1 MSTLLYILIIPL
13 LLAFIATPARADG
26 EAMLIP
32 VQGPIGAATG
42 EMVVRGIGEAKEQ
55 GAALVILE
63 MDTPGGLDA
72 AMRHIVKAILASDV
86 PVVTYVS
93 PSGARAASAGTY
105 ILYASHVAAMAPA
118 TNLGAATPVQ
128 VGGLPGLGDK
138 APAGDGD
145 EAEGDDGEPAGDAME
160 RKMVNDAVAY
170 IRGLAEMRDRN
181 AEWAERAVRE
191 AVSLSSS
198 AALED
203 GVIDVV
209 AASIPELLEAIHG
222 RTVNVAGMEHELDTE
237 GLMVNRVEPGWRTRL
252 LSIIANPNVAYIL
265 LMIGI
270 YGLIFELANP
280 GAVIPGTIGAVS
292 LLLALYAL
300 QVLSVDY
307 AGVALILLGVALM
320 TAEAFA
326 PSFGVLGLGG
336 LAAFLFGSVI
346 LMDEEGVAVSLPV
359 VFITGA
365 LSAGLSIWVV
375 GRLAALRHKPVV
387 SGTGRLVGMSGTAR
401 EDFDHSG
408 HVRVEGEVWQAD
420 TRAPV
425 HKGDAVRVLSV
436 DGLRLEV
443 EPEKQE

>member
-1 MSTLLYILIIPL
+1 MSVTRRLLLIPL
-13 LLAFIATPARADG
+13 LIMCVAAPVLADR
-26 EAMLIP
+26 EASLIP
-32 VQGPIGAATG
+32 VKGPIGAATG
-42 EMVVRGIGEAKEQ
+42 ELVVGGIDDAGEQ

-63 MDTPGGLDA
+63 MDTPGGLDT
-72 AMRHIVKAILASDV
+72 AMRRIVKAILASPV

-93 PSGARAASAGTY
+93 PAGARAASAGTY
-105 ILYASHVAAMAPA
+105 ILYASHGAAMAPA
-118 TNLGAATPVQ
+118 TNLGAATPVK
-128 VGGLPGLGDK
+128 VGGLPGLGDR
-138 APAGDGD
+138 APTN
-145 EAEGDDGEPAGDAME
+145 EEGEGEDTESPEDAME

-170 IRGLAEMRDRN
+170 IRGLAELRGRN
-181 AEWAERAVRE
+181 AAWAERAVRE
-191 AVSLSSS
+191 SVSLSSS
-198 AALED
+198 VALEK
-203 GVIDVV
+203 GVIDAV
-209 AASIPELLEAIHG
+209 ASSIPELLEAMHG
-222 RTVNVAGMEHELDTE
+222 RTVEVAGSEQQLDTR
-237 GLMVNRVEPGWRTRL
+237 GLTVNRVEPGWRTRL
-252 LSIIANPNVAYIL
+252 LSIIAHPNVAYIL

-336 LAAFLFGSVI
+336 LAAFVFGSVI

-375 GRLAALRHKPVV
+375 GRLAAIRHKPPV
-387 SGTGRLVGMSGTAR
+387 SGTQRLVGVSGTAR

-425 HKGDAVRVLSV
+425 QKDDPVRVLAV
-436 DGLRLEV
+436 DGLRLQV